1 MPRLSESQY
10 SPSAV
15 RNAGQV
21 KKNSAARAPMWNAVK
36 AVAEIQF
43 TPSRLRK
50 GAECLT
56 IGAVS
61 LTLGAVSMCK
71 PVLARF
77 IPAAAPLRTTI

>member
-50 GAECLT
+50 GAESLT
-56 IGAVS
+56 I
-61 LTLGAVSMCK
+61 GAVSMCK